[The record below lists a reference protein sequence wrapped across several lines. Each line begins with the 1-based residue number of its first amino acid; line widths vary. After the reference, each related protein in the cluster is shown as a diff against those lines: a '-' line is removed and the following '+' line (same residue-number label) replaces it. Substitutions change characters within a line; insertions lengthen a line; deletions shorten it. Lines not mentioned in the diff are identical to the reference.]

1 MNSIGKRKGVLLV
14 VISTLLWAIN
24 GNIASYLFKSK
35 SITPEH
41 LTMFRLVFSGAI
53 LLVYEFY
60 KNNWE
65 VFKIFEEKHYL
76 FRLIYFAIFGLLAMQ
91 YGYFVATKYSNAA
104 TATILQSLAPFFIV
118 LIKSIVEKKL
128 PKTNIIVSLFLAL
141 FGVFLFVTQGKIGQI
156 VITKLAMVFGLI
168 AAIGSVNYNLSSNS
182 LQRKFNTKI
191 IMAWAM
197 VIAGILFTIFFRPF
211 NSNFRLTF
219 ITTLGIIYV
228 VLFGTLI
235 PFLFYLIGVNLIGPE
250 KASIL
255 CLLEP
260 VVATLIAV
268 IFLGEG
274 FLVIDYIGIASV
286 IVALF
291 LLNRPEER

>member
-24 GNIASYLFKSK
+24 GNIASYLFKNK

-118 LIKSIVEKKL
+118 LIKSIDEKKL

>member
-24 GNIASYLFKSK
+24 GNIASYLFKNK